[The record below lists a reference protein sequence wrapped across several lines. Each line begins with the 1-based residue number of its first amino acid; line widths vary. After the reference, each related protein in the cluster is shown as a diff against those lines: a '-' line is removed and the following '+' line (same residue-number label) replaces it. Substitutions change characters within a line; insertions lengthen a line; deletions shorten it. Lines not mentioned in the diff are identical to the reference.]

1 MYTYD
6 AMDHLPTLTADMP
19 SGTND
24 QTTEY
29 VYGVTTSTSDVN
41 HNGLLATV
49 KYPNKSTGAAST
61 STSDQ
66 NSFTYNALGEPKT
79 KVDQNGT
86 MHTYARDVLG
96 RAVSDAVAVAS
107 GNPQAVDTAV
117 LRREIAYNT
126 QGGVYQLTTYNA
138 ASSGSVVNQLQRAY
152 NNFGQLTAEYQEHAG
167 SVNTSTSPKVQRI

>member
-1 MYTYD
+1 
-6 AMDHLPTLTADMP
+6 MDHLPTLTADMP

-29 VYGVTTSTSDVN
+29 VYGVTTSTSYIND
-41 HNGLLATV
+41 NGLLATV
-49 KYPNKSTGAAST
+49 KYPDKSTGAAST
-61 STSDQ
+61 SGSDQ
-66 NSFTYNALGEPKT
+66 NSFTYNALGEAT
-79 KVDQNGT
+79 TRVDQNGT
-86 MHTYARDVLG
+86 THTYSRDVLG
-96 RAVSDAVAVAS
+96 RILSDAVAVPS

-117 LRREIAYNT
+117 LRRETSYNT
-126 QGGVYQLTTYNA
+126 QGTVHQLTTYNA